1 MREVEVCKTQVQE
14 LENIRQALKHG
25 VDSGVGG
32 HCEALQE
39 AEGAS
44 IDTFSIQHIRDEIH
58 LCPFETSHNTT
69 LDSKVKFI
77 HIITPRQDTSPH

>member
-1 MREVEVCKTQVQE
+1 MREVEVYKTQVQE

-32 HCEALQE
+32 HCEAVQG
-39 AEGAS
+39 AERAS
-44 IDTFSIQHIRDEIH
+44 IDTFSIQHISDEIH
-58 LCPFETSHNTT
+58 ICPFETCHNTT

-77 HIITPRQDTSPH
+77 HIITPRQNTSPH